1 MYSNKMKSVK
11 KVITTVAIGMI
22 LSPTLNA
29 STQHEATITDVKE
42 SLYYLIKN
50 YESTTGAIKD
60 NEENIKGLQAE
71 IDKKFSK
78 ADASSN
84 ALSKEITLLK
94 GRIKALSNIKNIS
107 KADIKRLK
115 EQLKVQD
122 KLLESLKTKNLQKV
136 QADKKLDK
144 KISDFL
150 EEK

>member
-1 MYSNKMKSVK
+1 MKNVK
-11 KVITTVAIGMI
+11 RVITTVAIGMI
-22 LSPTLNA
+22 LSLTLNA
-29 STQHEATITDVKE
+29 STQYEATITDVKE

-60 NEENIKGLQAE
+60 NEKNIKGLQAE
-71 IDKKFSK
+71 IDKKSSK

-94 GRIKALSNIKNIS
+94 GRIKALSSIKNIS

-136 QADKKLDK
+136 QTDKKLDK

>member
-1 MYSNKMKSVK
+1 MYSNNMKSVK

-29 STQHEATITDVKE
+29 STQYEATITDVKE

-136 QADKKLDK
+136 QTDKKLDK